1 MGARRAARL
10 VALPYDQRGAV
21 IAMRGSKSLR
31 WSGLCL
37 VLVVMAFARPGWAE
51 AGVAAPEAATQ
62 VQLEANADAPGDP
75 SATQDD
81 QLQIRLSLPTES
93 DREAWQKPGLRV
105 FLGGSWQQ
113 FSGLY
118 GAPSG
123 NGFGA
128 VMRIGARLDRDWSLL
143 ASFHYGGVSA
153 TKGLA
158 GLRYAGTIDP
168 TWHITPNFDL
178 AVGMGV
184 GGIVE
189 GRGDRPEADLDELAS
204 LATSRTWASARTPF
218 GVCQGAG
225 LAGLVRGGWMTVLGP
240 LSSLGISV
248 ELAGQWT
255 ACQQTTT
262 RAEADTARPIVRRQ
276 WWAHSGAIAGLV
288 FAWR

>member
-1 MGARRAARL
+1 MI
-10 VALPYDQRGAV
+10 ALQV
-21 IAMRGSKSLR
+21 SKLLR

-37 VLVVMAFARPGWAE
+37 VLALMAIPRPSWAE

-62 VQLEANADAPGDP
+62 VQLEAGADAPGDP
-75 SATQDD
+75 SAIQDD

-105 FLGGSWQQ
+105 VFGGSWQQ
-113 FSGLY
+113 FLGLY

-128 VMRIGARLDRDWSLL
+128 VVRIGARLDRDWSLL

-276 WWAHSGAIAGLV
+276 WWAHSGAIAAMV